1 MSAPQAH
8 LETLPRS
15 VQLLLALG
23 LLALL
28 AFPFAGQDFY
38 TQMVTRMMILAIFAM
53 SLDLLQGITGLVSLG
68 HAAYFGLA
76 GYVLAFM
83 SPADAGANILTTLPL
98 AVSGFGFGGLGD
110 WFFCGA
116 HPRHLLHHGHH
127 GVCPNGVLTCSFD
140 NKGLGGSD
148 GIYVNVRPA
157 GLGMDLENKLVL
169 YYFTLVSMLLV
180 YWFLRRL
187 LWSPFGRTLERHS
200 IE

>member
-1 MSAPQAH
+1 MSTPQAH

-83 SPADAGANILTTLPL
+83 SPADLERRRVALKTSPAASL
-98 AVSGFGFGGLGD
+98 
-110 WFFCGA
+110 
-116 HPRHLLHHGHH
+116 
-127 GVCPNGVLTCSFD
+127 VCETAVLTPTTFLVTSIVPVAACST
-140 NKGLGGSD
+140 LRAIS
-148 GIYVNVRPA
+148 
-157 GLGMDLENKLVL
+157 LVAAPCSSTAL
-169 YYFTLVSMLLV
+169 AMAVEM
-180 YWFLRRL
+180 
-187 LWSPFGRTLERHS
+187 
-200 IE
+200 